1 MIIAEALAEA
11 DALYENTFSAKQKIA
26 WCDELGALLK
36 NEYAKTYKQEALERE
51 NGDYLLP
58 EDITFSE
65 VERFFIQGRACT
77 KKELQRMGY
86 QFVEEKPRCKIKP
99 EAGAIPLWDAAAVY
113 LEQYTPI
120 KDIHTDETVAKSPYD
135 RMYIDYLIAKCNY
148 YNRDF
153 NGYNQHMTYFNNL
166 LSGFATDFI
175 RKNEP
180 LRRELRGWW

>member
-1 MIIAEALAEA
+1 MKIAEALAEA

-86 QFVEEKPRCKIKP
+86 Q
-99 EAGAIPLWDAAAVY
+99 LWRRSHA
-113 LEQYTPI
+113 
-120 KDIHTDETVAKSPYD
+120 AKSSRKPAQFRYGM
-135 RMYIDYLIAKCNY
+135 RQRYIW
-148 YNRDF
+148 
-153 NGYNQHMTYFNNL
+153 NN
-166 LSGFATDFI
+166 I
-175 RKNEP
+175 R
-180 LRRELRGWW
+180 R

>member
-1 MIIAEALAEA
+1 MKIAEALETA
-11 DALYENTFSAKQKIA
+11 DALYENNFSTEQKIA

-36 NEYAKTYKQEALERE
+36 NEYAKTYKQENLEQE
-51 NGDYLLP
+51 NGDYMLP
-58 EDITFSE
+58 EGVAFTE
-65 VERFFIQGRACT
+65 VERFLTQGRPCT
-77 KKELQRMGY
+77 KRDLQELGY
-86 QFVEEKPRCKIKP
+86 RFDEQDGRGKIRP
-99 EAGAIPLWDAAAVY
+99 EAGAVPLGDAAVLY

-120 KDIHTDETVAKSPYD
+120 TDIHTDETVPQSPYD

-153 NGYNQHMTYFNNL
+153 QGYNQHMTYFNAL

-180 LRRELRGWW
+180 PRRELRGWW